1 LSKPTLS
8 IIIPAYNEEKRL
20 PTTLTKVAEFVS
32 AQSFPI
38 EVVVVENGSSDRTW
52 EIAKQF
58 EERYKNFRILKEE
71 QRGKGLAVRRGMLE
85 ALGEYR
91 FMCDADLSMP
101 LEEIARFLPPLLTDF
116 DVAIGSREAAGS
128 IRYDEPLHR
137 HWGGRMINLL
147 IRLLALP
154 GMHDTQCGFKCF
166 RAPVA
171 EVLFK
176 RQTLG
181 GWSFDIEILFIARDM
196 GYKIVEIPIPWY
208 FNSDSKVSPG
218 RDAIKMA
225 IDILKIRWNAFR
237 GVYRQ

>member
-1 LSKPTLS
+1 MSKPTLS

-116 DVAIGSREAAGS
+116 DEIGRASCRE
-128 IRYDEPLHR
+128 R
-137 HWGGRMINLL
+137 
-147 IRLLALP
+147 
-154 GMHDTQCGFKCF
+154 
-166 RAPVA
+166 V
-171 EVLFK
+171 
-176 RQTLG
+176 
-181 GWSFDIEILFIARDM
+181 
-196 GYKIVEIPIPWY
+196 
-208 FNSDSKVSPG
+208 
-218 RDAIKMA
+218 
-225 IDILKIRWNAFR
+225 
-237 GVYRQ
+237 